1 MVAIAKDIQSGFHN
15 YWEVYLQ
22 INQNYCLTTNLCKCF
37 CWDNYFLPLPP
48 TEIKVC
54 FPFINSEVLN

>member
-22 INQNYCLTTNLCKCF
+22 INQNYCLTTNL
-37 CWDNYFLPLPP
+37 
-48 TEIKVC
+48 
-54 FPFINSEVLN
+54 